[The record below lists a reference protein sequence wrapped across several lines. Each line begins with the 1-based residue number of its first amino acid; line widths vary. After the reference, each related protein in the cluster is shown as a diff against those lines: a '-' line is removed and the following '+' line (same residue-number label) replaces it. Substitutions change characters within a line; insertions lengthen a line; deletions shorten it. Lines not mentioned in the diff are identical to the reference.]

1 MLRKYDLAWEEK
13 DVVNNNEHRVEMID
27 RSGQMHQPCVEI
39 NGNMLADVSGDEV
52 EAWMLAN
59 NIVQA
64 TDVEADAPTNQ
75 PCAEEM
81 PQGRT
86 IQLKD

>member
-27 RSGQMHQPCVEI
+27 RSGQMLQPCVEI